1 MNQKI
6 PDKLFF
12 KIGEV
17 AKLTGVEQ
25 HVLRYWEDEFDAL
38 QPKKNKSG
46 QRLYEKKNVELIF
59 KIQKLL
65 YLERYTI
72 VGAKQKIRES
82 KRKNSQL
89 SLGFDRESFLD
100 QKRDIISD
108 LEMKCKGDDSNA
120 IREKIDLLNKT
131 TVSFADQI
139 MDNVLKSALENKKL
153 SEALKD

>member
-17 AKLTGVEQ
+17 AKLAGVEQ
-25 HVLRYWEDEFDAL
+25 HVLRYWEDEFEAL

-46 QRLYEKKNVELIF
+46 QRFYEKKDVDLIL

-72 VGAKQKIRES
+72 AGAKKKMRENGLHVCFLKRSRMRMLTVWRLIVLSRWRKI
-82 KRKNSQL
+82 L
-89 SLGFDRESFLD
+89 
-100 QKRDIISD
+100 
-108 LEMKCKGDDSNA
+108 
-120 IREKIDLLNKT
+120 
-131 TVSFADQI
+131 
-139 MDNVLKSALENKKL
+139 
-153 SEALKD
+153 